1 MRRISTC
8 IPLSFAS
15 LAVLL
20 FTSCA
25 TADFFPDAGSLGPK
39 DSSPAGSPQTKK
51 SSVKEVLFRTLN
63 DRTDIKIVADGPV
76 RFFAYRLENPNRIA
90 IEMENMGHKLAQP
103 QLIINDK
110 LVDKVTVVNF
120 DRVKKIRVEIWI
132 KVPYT
137 YNVEKAFASLTI
149 TVKED
154 PTSDAAALTRAKKVI
169 DDLNVEILRLKEKL
183 ETVERREEEM
193 FAQPAP
199 QAEFEPVKGALED
212 PSAPQAVLTAQD
224 GKAVAPQE
232 QATKADNDFLEVSKT
247 VLGWREAWEA
257 KNFDRYVN
265 YYAPAF
271 PGSASARLAW
281 LADKR
286 KRFEKAGGIKV
297 EIMNLETKVENGKT
311 TIGFTQRYTS
321 GRHSDVGA
329 KTLILVKYGVE
340 WKIDSEEW
348 RSGK

>member
-8 IPLSFAS
+8 ILLSFAS

-20 FTSCA
+20 FSSCA
-25 TADFFPDAGSLGPK
+25 TADFFPGDGPLGSK
-39 DSSPAGSPQTKK
+39 DSSPAGSLSVKK
-51 SSVKEVLFRTLN
+51 SYLKEVLFRTLN
-63 DRTDIKIVADGPV
+63 DKTDIKIVADGPV
-76 RFFAYRLENPNRIA
+76 RFFAYRLENPTRLA
-90 IEMENMGHKLAQP
+90 IEMENMGHRLAQP
-103 QLIINDK
+103 QLIINDR

-120 DRVKKIRVEIWI
+120 DRVKKTRVEIWI
-132 KVPYT
+132 KVPYS
-137 YNVEKAFASLTI
+137 YNVEKELASVTI
-149 TVKED
+149 TVRED

-212 PSAPQAVLTAQD
+212 PSAPQAVVTAHEV
-224 GKAVAPQE
+224 KAVAPQE
-232 QATKADNDFLEVSKT
+232 QAAKADNGLLEVGKT

-257 KNFDRYVN
+257 KNFDRYEN
-265 YYAPAF
+265 YYAPTF
-271 PGSASARLAW
+271 PGNASARLAW

-297 EIMNLETKVENGKT
+297 EIMNLETRAEDGKT
-311 TIGFTQRYTS
+311 TVRFTQRYTS

-329 KTLILVKYGVE
+329 KTLILVKYGME

-348 RSGK
+348 RPGK